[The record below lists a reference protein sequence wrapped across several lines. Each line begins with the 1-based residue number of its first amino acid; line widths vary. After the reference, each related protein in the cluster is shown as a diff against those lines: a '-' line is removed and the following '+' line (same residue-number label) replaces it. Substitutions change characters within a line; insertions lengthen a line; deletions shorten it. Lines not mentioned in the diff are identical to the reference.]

1 MSTLR
6 ALYYQDQSG
15 TPEYPSSDDV
25 ARFAEFASAY
35 GDYRIARAAMT
46 LAVELADRDADDTL
60 TAETGRALRQVP
72 KLAMPMRDEQ
82 PRTAQDD
89 APATTSE
96 VTGNGDADLA
106 AAIRASST
114 LRFPAVRPDRVP
126 IYEQA
131 SDQLGDTAVM
141 PAPAGA
147 TTSPKCEHGYST
159 FTRNGAVHHI
169 GTGGLCIGPRA
180 GIDHTGHDHPATD
193 GAVAR
198 CDTLQTG
205 TAELGRGGPPRYLA
219 GDER

>member
-1 MSTLR
+1 MSTMR

-46 LAVELADRDADDTL
+46 LAVELADRDAAETL

-89 APATTSE
+89 PPATTAE
-96 VTGNGDADLA
+96 VTGDGDADLA

-114 LRFPAVRPDRVP
+114 LRFPAVRPDQVP
-126 IYEQA
+126 IYQQA
-131 SDQLGDTAVM
+131 SGRLGDTAVM

-147 TTSPKCEHGYST
+147 DVGKCEHGHGT
-159 FTRNGAVHHI
+159 FTRNGAVHHL
-169 GTGGLCIGPRA
+169 GTGGLCI
-180 GIDHTGHDHPATD
+180 TT
-193 GAVAR
+193 
-198 CDTLQTG
+198 DTLQTG
-205 TAELGRGGPPRYLA
+205 TAELGRGGPPRYL
-219 GDER
+219 GPTGLPGEHPESPMR